1 MLQTNGDSLKSLS
14 EIVDRVREKEPQVV
28 MSGEVRVTDNN
39 HLHSRKCK
47 CASRGPRLANML
59 LDGSRWTVLWLMG

>member
-28 MSGEVRVTDNN
+28 MSGEVSVTDN
-39 HLHSRKCK
+39 HLHSRKC
-47 CASRGPRLANML
+47 
-59 LDGSRWTVLWLMG
+59 